1 MLNHKKIEQLE
12 RENRRRIIAN
22 GKSRFIRREV
32 GFSVVFFAMLM
43 GFLYFFSARSRSGLI
58 ASLVVFS
65 IGILGGYL
73 QREME
78 VAGHHETVGNS

>member
-1 MLNHKKIEQLE
+1 MPNSHKIEQLE

-32 GFSVVFFAMLM
+32 GFSVVFFVLLM
-43 GFLYFFSARSRSGLI
+43 SFLYFFFERTRSGLI
-58 ASLVVFS
+58 ACLVVIP

-73 QREME
+73 HATWKWQDIKNQ
-78 VAGHHETVGNS
+78 VDNS